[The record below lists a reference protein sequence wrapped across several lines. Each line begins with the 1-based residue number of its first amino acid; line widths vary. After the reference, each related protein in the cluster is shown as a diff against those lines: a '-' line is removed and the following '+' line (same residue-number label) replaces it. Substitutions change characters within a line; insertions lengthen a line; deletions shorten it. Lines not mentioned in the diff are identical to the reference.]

1 MAQQEIYGVKQLALR
16 AQHLLEA
23 DQVLKIK
30 HPLTAEGH
38 LQGLFLLKAI

>member
-1 MAQQEIYGVKQLALR
+1 MAQQEIYIVKQLALS

-30 HPLTAEGH
+30 HLNS
-38 LQGLFLLKAI
+38 